1 LSSVICLLRGL
12 VLGCCVF
19 LFVVLLNLCFHLLF
33 NIIGSSPT
41 WFVSEKKKVLQETP
55 FGGVKPSPGSTN
67 QRTQQVAI
75 NKATET
81 CATMQNGRMA
91 QVLSG
96 RPKAKESSWTTR
108 EEQVLHSHTEKT
120 PSLRVK
126 YSEHGTG
133 LHALNWIMI
142 VAPSY
147 ITLSA

>member
-1 LSSVICLLRGL
+1 MVMLMSQSNLHLLL
-12 VLGCCVF
+12 LY
-19 LFVVLLNLCFHLLF
+19 VVVPSLDVLLF

-108 EEQVLHSHTEKT
+108 ETRGAGAPFPHTKDAIT
-120 PSLRVK
+120 DGKIFRTW
-126 YSEHGTG
+126 HQITI
-133 LHALNWIMI
+133 A
-142 VAPSY
+142 APSY
-147 ITLSA
+147 TTLST